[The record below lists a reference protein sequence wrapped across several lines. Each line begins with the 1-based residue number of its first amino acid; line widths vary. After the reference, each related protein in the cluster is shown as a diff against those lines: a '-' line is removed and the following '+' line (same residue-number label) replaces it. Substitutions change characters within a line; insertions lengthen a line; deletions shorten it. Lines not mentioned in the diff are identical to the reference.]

1 MHFWLPS
8 KNAKPRNLFFLC
20 RSIGSTVRS
29 SMSIRFCVK
38 RVSWLCEKNQ
48 ISFETSNFST
58 TYTMKRYNIEDINIL
73 MITFIIELSN
83 IGPALWTV
91 MEQLNAN
98 LAANYHNYSFS
109 DGAIIL
115 SIGEVNTS
123 KPSSSH
129 STRVCF
135 LAFEEVYQDF
145 WDSKNHETWLLKC
158 LCC

>member
-1 MHFWLPS
+1 MHFWLTS

-20 RSIGSTVRS
+20 RSIGSTDKS
-29 SMSIRFCVK
+29 SMSIWFSVK
-38 RVSWLCEKNQ
+38 RVSRLCEKNQ

-123 KPSSSH
+123 KPSSH

-145 WDSKNHETWLLKC
+145 WDSKNHETWLLKY